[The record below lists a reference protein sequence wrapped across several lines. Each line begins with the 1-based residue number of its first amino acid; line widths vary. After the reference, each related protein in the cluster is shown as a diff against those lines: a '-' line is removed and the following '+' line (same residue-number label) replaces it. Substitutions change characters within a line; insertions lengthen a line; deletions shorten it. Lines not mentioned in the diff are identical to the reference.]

1 MTIQFNLT
9 GLDGIYAEAM
19 ERSDPTLAFEVLQG
33 RGRFVFLMFFS
44 PEDKESSFCNSETPE
59 YFCS

>member
-19 ERSDPTLAFEVLQG
+19 ERSDPTLAFFAFAGKAEQDQ
-33 RGRFVFLMFFS
+33 RGLA
-44 PEDKESSFCNSETPE
+44 SS
-59 YFCS
+59 